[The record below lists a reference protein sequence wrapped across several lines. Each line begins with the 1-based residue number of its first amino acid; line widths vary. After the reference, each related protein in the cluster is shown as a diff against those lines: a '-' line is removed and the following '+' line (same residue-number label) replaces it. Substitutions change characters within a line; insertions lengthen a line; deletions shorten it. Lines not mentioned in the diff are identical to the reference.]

1 LSHSKPAILVLADGT
16 KFRGKSIGAEGSA
29 VGEVVFNTSMTGY
42 QEILTDPSY
51 TNQIVCLTYS
61 HIGNVG
67 INVEDMESQQ
77 VYAKSLIIRD
87 LSLIDSNFRSEQDLT
102 SFLKENNIV
111 AISDID
117 TRQLTKHIRVHGAQA
132 GTISTDD
139 NEAKALSGA
148 QAFPGLSGMDLA
160 KVVSTKKT
168 YTFDEGEW
176 HLGTGFEKEKTSEF
190 NVVAFD
196 FGVKK
201 NILRMLVS
209 RGCKV
214 TVVPAE
220 TKAEDVMKL
229 NPDGIFLSNGPGD
242 PEPCLYAIES
252 IRKFVQEKI
261 PLFGIC
267 LGHQLLA
274 LALGAKTLKMK
285 FGHHGANHPVQDLNS
300 KKVFITSQNH
310 GFAVDEDVPDS
321 IEITHRSLFDNTIQ
335 GIRLKNAP
343 AFSFQGHPEAS
354 PGPQE
359 MSYLFDG
366 FLDSMRGKKES

>member
-1 LSHSKPAILVLADGT
+1 VLADGT

-117 TRQLTKHIRVHGAQA
+117 TRQLTKHIRMHGAQA

-139 NEAKALSGA
+139 IEAKALSEA

-160 KVVSTKKT
+160 KVVSKKKHMSLMRVNGILEKVLKKKKPLNLMLSLLT
-168 YTFDEGEW
+168 
-176 HLGTGFEKEKTSEF
+176 LG
-190 NVVAFD
+190 
-196 FGVKK
+196 
-201 NILRMLVS
+201 
-209 RGCKV
+209 
-214 TVVPAE
+214 
-220 TKAEDVMKL
+220 
-229 NPDGIFLSNGPGD
+229 
-242 PEPCLYAIES
+242 
-252 IRKFVQEKI
+252 
-261 PLFGIC
+261 
-267 LGHQLLA
+267 
-274 LALGAKTLKMK
+274 
-285 FGHHGANHPVQDLNS
+285 
-300 KKVFITSQNH
+300 
-310 GFAVDEDVPDS
+310 
-321 IEITHRSLFDNTIQ
+321 
-335 GIRLKNAP
+335 
-343 AFSFQGHPEAS
+343 
-354 PGPQE
+354 
-359 MSYLFDG
+359 
-366 FLDSMRGKKES
+366 